1 MTEHIYP
8 AFERGRIMKKE
19 LLWALRDYSYTALQ
33 LQYAGYPDGIL
44 AGCHIRTDE
53 QCLYIAPG
61 LIKCQ
66 DFLFLIAEEEKL
78 PYFSTD
84 YYVSLKFCLLKK
96 ETLPDYIS
104 YITEF
109 RLDKKLEQEP
119 NELELCRLKLKKGAR
134 LRTDYNDFFD
144 IQTEYDT
151 VNLAD
156 AVWSAAGGNTL
167 SKEITDYFA
176 RKVLECERAE
186 TGDIQFAYFLLQSKE
201 AVNYEI
207 LMDYIRRKT
216 GFSGERFLLEKEEAF
231 RQLTDILEGIRQG
244 RSGKGKNSAFSS
256 SKMIVLD

>member
-1 MTEHIYP
+1 MMEHIYP

-19 LLWALRDYSYTALQ
+19 LLWALREYSYAALR

-44 AGCHIRTDE
+44 SGCHIRTDE
-53 QCLYIAPG
+53 HFLYIAPG
-61 LIKCQ
+61 IIKCQ
-66 DFLFLIAEEEKL
+66 GFLFLIAEEEKL
-78 PYFSTD
+78 PYFSAD

-96 ETLPDYIS
+96 ETLPDYTS

-109 RLDKKLEQEP
+109 RLDKKLEQEQ
-119 NELELCRLKLKKGAR
+119 NELEVCRFKIKKGAR

-151 VNLAD
+151 VNLAN
-156 AVWSAAGGNTL
+156 AAWSAAGGNTL

-186 TGDIQFAYFLLQSKE
+186 TGDIQFAYLLLQNKE

-207 LMDYIRRKT
+207 LMDYICRKT
-216 GFSGERFLLEKEEAF
+216 GYSGGKVLIEREEAF
-231 RQLTDILEGIRQG
+231 RRLEEILEGIRQG
-244 RSGKGKNSAFSS
+244 RSGKGRNSALSGG
-256 SKMIVLD
+256 KMIVLD